1 MAIFVATKHEKP
13 IMTCNYLGFY
23 EYFLNFEL
31 LASNTIKNEFTIQN
45 SWHQSH
51 KKQQNILEPL
61 VVLLILSFEL
71 DISGV
76 AIQRINQNSKKW

>member
-13 IMTCNYLGFY
+13 IMTCSYLDFY
-23 EYFLNFEL
+23 KYFLNFEL
-31 LASNTIKNEFTIQN
+31 LASNTIKNEFTIKN

-51 KKQQNILEPL
+51 KKQQNSLEPL

-71 DISGV
+71 EISGL